1 MKKLIGEEDVR
12 RAARAGQALMV
23 DAETVVTPAAR
34 DLAAQLKVVLGGKIN
49 DEGHC
54 RFEQR
59 IFLNKPF
66 HKIAIA
72 SDHGGFYLKEELK
85 AYLRKKEFMVIDLG
99 PGNAKACD
107 YPDYAF
113 MVAEKIS
120 AGEVDAGIMI
130 DSVGIGSA
138 MAANR
143 VSGVLAAKCNNVSE
157 AKSARE
163 HNYANMLTLGSKI
176 IGSTVAREICDAFLT
191 TRGGAERHQKRIS
204 KILNHK

>member
-1 MKKLIGEEDVR
+1 MKKLIGEEDIR
-12 RAARAGQALMV
+12 HAARKGQKLNV
-23 DAETVVTPAAR
+23 DTDTVITPAAR
-34 DLAAQLKVVLGGKIN
+34 DLAARLGVALER
-49 DEGHC
+49 EGETGGRC

-72 SDHGGFYLKEELK
+72 SDHGGYYLKEELK
-85 AYLRKKEFMVIDLG
+85 DFLRQHDFMVIDLG
-99 PGNAKACD
+99 PAHAKPCD
-107 YPDYAF
+107 YPDFAF
-113 MVAEKIS
+113 KVAEKIS
-120 AGEVDAGIMI
+120 SGEADAGIMI

-143 VSGVLAAKCNNVSE
+143 VSGVLAAKCNNVTE

-176 IGSTVAREICDAFLT
+176 IGSTAAREICLTFLT

>member
-1 MKKLIGEEDVR
+1 MKKLIGEEDIR
-12 RAARAGQALMV
+12 LAARKGQKLNV
-23 DAETVVTPAAR
+23 DTDTVITPAAR
-34 DLAAQLKVVLGGKIN
+34 DLAARLGVVLETDGIKG
-49 DEGHC
+49 ERC

-66 HKIAIA
+66 HKIAMA
-72 SDHGGFYLKEELK
+72 SDHGGYYLKEELK
-85 AYLRKKEFMVIDLG
+85 GFLRQHDFMVFDLG
-99 PGNAKACD
+99 PANAKSCD

-113 MVAEKIS
+113 KVAEKIS
-120 AGEVDAGIMI
+120 SGEADAGIMI

-143 VSGVLAAKCNNVSE
+143 VSGVLAAKCNNVTE

-176 IGSTVAREICDAFLT
+176 IGSTAAREICLAFLN
-191 TRGGAERHQKRIS
+191 TRGGAERHKKRIS